1 MDKYLNKFAPY
12 MKKWLS
18 EHYSETEADKRW
30 EKTKFLYNKW
40 MREEGDLGGRNNNSF
55 GRIYHSGNAV
65 SFELCCGR
73 YDICCRRR
81 TYPGNV
87 FGRTLKYRGYYVFS
101 RLYNDDDT

>member
-40 MREEGDLGGRNNNSF
+40 MREE
-55 GRIYHSGNAV
+55 A
-65 SFELCCGR
+65 
-73 YDICCRRR
+73 
-81 TYPGNV
+81 
-87 FGRTLKYRGYYVFS
+87 
-101 RLYNDDDT
+101 